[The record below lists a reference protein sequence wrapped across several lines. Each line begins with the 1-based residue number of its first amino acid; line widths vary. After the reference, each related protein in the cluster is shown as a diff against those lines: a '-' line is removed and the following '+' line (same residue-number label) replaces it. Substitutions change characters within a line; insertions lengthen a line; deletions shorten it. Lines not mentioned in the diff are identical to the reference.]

1 MKKIILVI
9 GTLILGVGVYMMFF
23 NDDSVVY
30 ENETQDAVQS
40 QDVVDELNDEE
51 VADETEEMSSIEDSE
66 CVGGEFVDEY
76 NICGE
81 EIGRSVE
88 NRPMYS
94 FSVGEGENTVL
105 VVGGIHAG
113 AEYNSF
119 DIVSKLLKYY
129 LGVESGVLEDV
140 QLVFVPVVNPDGIA
154 NNTRTN
160 AHDVDLNRNW
170 STDDW
175 KEDTYHPDSGTSEGA
190 GGDKPLSEP
199 ETIALNSL
207 ITSINPDIT
216 IVFYSQAGSVE
227 DNDVGIAHNI
237 AALYSKAA
245 DYKHIDE
252 WTYYEITG
260 DLLAS
265 LREDGIPAFEVVLET
280 RETELERNLKG
291 MEVVLKYFK

>member
-1 MKKIILVI
+1 
-9 GTLILGVGVYMMFF
+9 VGVYAMFF
-23 NDDSVVY
+23 SNNNVVY
-30 ENETQDAVQS
+30 ENKQEDVVQS
-40 QDVVDELNDEE
+40 QDVADELKDET
-51 VADETEEMSSIEDSE
+51 VADDMEDVSSVDPA

-76 NICGE
+76 DMCGE

-88 NRPMYS
+88 DRPIYS
-94 FSVGEGENTVL
+94 FSVGGGENTVL
-105 VVGGIHAG
+105 VVGGIHTG

-119 DIVSKLLKYY
+119 DVVSKLLKHYA
-129 LGVESGVLEDV
+129 GVKEGVLEDV

-175 KEDTYHPDSGTSEGA
+175 KTDTYHPDRGTSEGA

-199 ETIALNSL
+199 ETTALNGF
-207 ITSINPDIT
+207 IADIDPSVA
-216 IVFYSQAGSVE
+216 IIFYSQAGVVE
-227 DNDVGIAHNI
+227 DNDVGIAHSV
-237 AALYSKAA
+237 AALYADAA
-245 DYKHIDE
+245 DYTHIDE

-280 RETELERNLKG
+280 RETELDRNLKG
-291 MEVVLKYFK
+291 LQEVLNYFE

>member
-1 MKKIILVI
+1 MKKIIIAIVV
-9 GTLILGVGVYMMFF
+9 LILGIGVYAMFF
-23 NDDSVVY
+23 NNSNVVY
-30 ENETQDAVQS
+30 ENKQEDVVQS
-40 QDVVDELNDEE
+40 QETIDELKDEVVVE
-51 VADETEEMSSIEDSE
+51 DKEDVSSADPA
-66 CVGGEFVDEY
+66 CGGGEFVDEY
-76 NICGE
+76 DMCGE
-81 EIGRSVE
+81 EIGQSVE
-88 NRPMYS
+88 DRPIYS
-94 FSVGEGENTVL
+94 FSVGEGENIVL
-105 VVGGIHAG
+105 VVGGIHTG

-119 DIVSKLLKYY
+119 DVVSKLLKHYE
-129 LGVESGVLEDV
+129 GVKEGVLENV

-175 KEDTYHPDSGTSEGA
+175 KADTYHPDRGTSEGT

-207 ITSINPDIT
+207 IADIDPSVV
-216 IVFYSQAGSVE
+216 IMFYSQAGSVE
-227 DNDVGIAHNI
+227 DNDVGIAHSV
-237 AALYSKAA
+237 AALYANVA
-245 DYKHIDE
+245 DYTHIDE

-280 RETELERNLKG
+280 RETEFDRNLKG
-291 MEVVLKYFK
+291 LQEVLNYFE

>member
-1 MKKIILVI
+1 MKKIFLTIVV
-9 GTLILGVGVYMMFF
+9 LIFGGGAYMMFF

-30 ENETQDAVQS
+30 ENETENVVQS
-40 QDVVDELNDEE
+40 QDVEKESKDEDIVDDEE
-51 VADETEEMSSIEDSE
+51 EVSSVDSG
-66 CVGGEFVDEY
+66 CAGGELVDEY
-76 NICGE
+76 NMCGE

-88 NRPMYS
+88 DRPIYS
-94 FSVGEGENTVL
+94 FSIGNGENTVL
-105 VVGGIHAG
+105 VVGGIHTG

-119 DIVSKLLKYY
+119 DVVSKLLKHYSK
-129 LGVESGVLEDV
+129 VEDEELKNVR
-140 QLVFVPVVNPDGIA
+140 LVFVPVVNPDGIA
-154 NNTRTN
+154 NDTRTN

-170 STDDW
+170 PTDDW

-190 GGDKPLSEP
+190 GGNKPLSEP
-199 ETIALNSL
+199 ETTALNSL
-207 ITSINPDIT
+207 ITAISPDIA

-280 RETELERNLKG
+280 RETELDRNLKG
-291 MEVVLKYFK
+291 VEAVLGYFE